1 MFSAKR
7 FQFKTSN
14 IPEFLR
20 LSNLQV
26 LSGVEIAAEN
36 EIKPPVE
43 FSGGLIM
50 PKILLEVP
58 AYCVPGLF

>member
-1 MFSAKR
+1 M
-7 FQFKTSN
+7 
-14 IPEFLR
+14 
-20 LSNLQV
+20 SNLQV